1 MRRIFLLTLVGALIA
16 GVAPVGRTENG
27 AQAAM
32 MIARVKVSSS
42 ETADY
47 LVSNFDE
54 THNHRPGVIE
64 LLLWPGD
71 LPRLENTGLDFTI
84 VEDDLFSHDVEAF
97 EEAPRITVPL
107 PGPNRDNYRVLADY
121 NSEMKA
127 LAKKN
132 PGLVELIKL
141 KHKTLE
147 GRRVFGVEIAKR
159 VKRDDGRPT
168 FYVDGVHHA
177 REWPAGEYP
186 MIYAHYL
193 VQKFGK
199 NRDVTRLLKR
209 GRVLIVPIVNPDGF
223 DYSRSSPLAQQ
234 TNVDAAHST
243 ACSLAGCE
251 GYWRKNRRSF
261 SGVTIPVAN
270 KNPDAYGV
278 DPNRNYSF
286 HWGGGGSSPEETNQ
300 THRGTAPFS
309 EPESKNVRDAILTHN
324 VTSIVSNHTSGRL
337 VLRPWGDTYR
347 NSKDE
352 RYHFKLGAKMSRAMG
367 GYQNIKGIQLY
378 ITTGTMSDWG
388 YGALGIPSYT
398 FEHGRA
404 FHPPY
409 AGCDRDCVG
418 KEWPG
423 VMKAFMAG
431 GLAALDRSV
440 HGVVKG
446 RVAGGKAKL
455 TVSKRYKAPLAKG
468 NPLGKKS
475 VPERFKTTISTRKN
489 GSFTWHLPPSTRPS
503 VKGTERYVLTVKS
516 HHGTERLRFALGQGR
531 VKDLGRINP

>member
-1 MRRIFLLTLVGALIA
+1 MRRIFLLAMVGALIA
-16 GVAPVGRTENG
+16 GVAPIGRTEG
-27 AQAAM
+27 GSQEAM
-32 MIARVKVSSS
+32 MIARVQV
-42 ETADY
+42 TNAQAADY
-47 LVSNFDE
+47 LMSNFDE

-71 LPRLENTGLDFTI
+71 LERLEATGLEFKI
-84 VEDDLFSHDVEAF
+84 VEDDLFAHDLEAF
-97 EEAPRITVPL
+97 ESAPRITVPL

-132 PGLVELIKL
+132 PGLVRLVKP

-147 GRRVFGVEIAKR
+147 GRSVLGVEIAKR
-159 VKRDDGRPT
+159 VKRDDGRPVL
-168 FYVDGVHHA
+168 YVDGIHHA

-186 MIYAHYL
+186 MIFAHYL
-193 VQKFGK
+193 VEKFGK
-199 NRDVTRLLKR
+199 NRNVTRLLKK
-209 GRVLIVPIVNPDGF
+209 GRVIIVPVVNPDGF

-234 TNVDAAHST
+234 TNVDAAHS
-243 ACSLAGCE
+243 AGCSAAGCE

-261 SGVTIPVAN
+261 TELTIPVAN

-286 HWGGGGSSPEETNQ
+286 HWGGGGSSASEASQ
-300 THRGTAPFS
+300 THRGKSPFS
-309 EPESKNVRDAILTHN
+309 ESETRNVRDIVLSNN
-324 VTSIVSNHTSGRL
+324 VTSIISNHTSGRL
-337 VLRPWGDTYR
+337 VLRPWGDTYI

-409 AGCDRDCVG
+409 SGCERDCVG

-423 VMKAFMAG
+423 VMKAFMHG
-431 GLAALDRSV
+431 GLAAIDRSV

-455 TVSKRYKAPLAKG
+455 TVTKKYKAPLAKG
-468 NPLGKKS
+468 NPINKKAVS
-475 VPERFKTTISTRKN
+475 ETFKSTISTRKN

-503 VKGTERYVLTVKS
+503 VKGTERYVLTVKGKG
-516 HHGTERLRFALGQGR
+516 GTKRLRFALGQGR
-531 VKDLGRINP
+531 VKSLGKIKP